1 MKRALVVNIHH
12 FKKHIMQ
19 PAYHP
24 PTHPPTSQD
33 GYLHGSLGHVR
44 VLLLLWAAAGRW
56 LVVGH
61 LGPVALA
68 VCVGAFHELFLMIV
82 VHVLPQVCAFL
93 GELGEFHFLA
103 LLAVLGPPLLHEECV
118 RAHSSL
124 GLVRIL
130 VLLGRHFLHRVVGEL
145 VSRERQALHLG
156 RDGEGWREFEFWRG
170 NPCRTFTK
178 SRALLGNFLG

>member
-1 MKRALVVNIHH
+1 M
-12 FKKHIMQ
+12 
-19 PAYHP
+19 
-24 PTHPPTSQD
+24 S
-33 GYLHGSLGHVR
+33 
-44 VLLLLWAAAGRW
+44 
-56 LVVGH
+56 H

-93 GELGEFHFLA
+93 GELGEFHVLA

-156 RDGEGWREFEFWRG
+156 RDGEGWREFEF
-170 NPCRTFTK
+170 
-178 SRALLGNFLG
+178 